1 MNKPWNDFVSPEDGD
16 GRCLMYCVRCGRPM
30 QATESFCAACGKPVK
45 DMPLMP
51 SQSRIAGHVRLLGIF
66 WIAIST
72 FRILPALILG
82 AIFGATSDFP
92 PGAPEFV
99 HQIVMAAAA
108 LLFIGGAFGILAGIG
123 LLNRASWARMMAIV
137 LGCIGLVDMPFGTAL
152 GVYTL
157 WVLLP
162 AESEHE
168 YQQISR
174 AA

>member
-1 MNKPWNDFVSPEDGD
+1 MF
-16 GRCLMYCVRCGRPM
+16 CVRCGKPM
-30 QATESFCAACGKPVK
+30 RAAETFCSSCGRAVR
-45 DMPLMP
+45 DIPLMP
-51 SQSRIAGHVRLLGIF
+51 TQSRIAGHVRLLGIF

-72 FRILPALILG
+72 FRILPGLILG
-82 AIFGATSDFP
+82 AIFGATDDFP

-99 HQIVMAAAA
+99 HQIVMVVAV
-108 LLFIGGAFGILAGIG
+108 LLFLGGAFGIMTGIG
-123 LLNRASWARMMAIV
+123 LLNRAPWARMMAII

-152 GVYTL
+152 GAYTL

-162 AESEHE
+162 AESEQE